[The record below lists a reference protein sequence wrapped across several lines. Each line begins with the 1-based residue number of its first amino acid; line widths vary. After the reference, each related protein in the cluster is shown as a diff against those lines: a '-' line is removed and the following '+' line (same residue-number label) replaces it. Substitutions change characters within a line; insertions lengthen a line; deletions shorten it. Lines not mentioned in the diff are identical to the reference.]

1 MKVIR
6 KVRNVYSFG
15 DLDSGDVFKLSE
27 TGHLFMKI
35 DNPNKTFLNGLDIEE
50 GKSYEFYSTDE
61 VLRVDGCFVEGM
73 DEHDD

>member
-35 DNPNKTFLNGLDIEE
+35 DNPNKKFLNGLDIEE

-61 VLRVDGCFVEGM
+61 VIPVDGCFVEGM
-73 DEHDD
+73 VEHDS

>member
-35 DNPNKTFLNGLDIEE
+35 DNPNKKFLNGLDIEE

-61 VLRVDGCFVEGM
+61 VIPVDGCFVEGI
-73 DEHDD
+73 DENDS